1 MKSSRPKDRAAS
13 RITSAPA
20 ARAAVSGLGITLG
33 NLAVGALWDY
43 AARHDARCLPWL
55 ALAATGL
62 LCAAAVHRLART
74 GRLPHPA
81 EEAAAS
87 PA

>member
-1 MKSSRPKDRAAS
+1 MRS
-13 RITSAPA
+13 PA
-20 ARAAVSGLGITLG
+20 DCREPPGRLAQRGGEAVSGLGITLG